1 MTIDAG
7 AEPGQLLGAIFSTS
21 PDAIVVIDET
31 GCIVLSSPAVTALF
45 GYYPEELAGEAIEI
59 LVPPNLRVQHR
70 GHIQHFF
77 AEPRARQMGAGLQL
91 AGRHRDGE
99 EFAVD
104 VSLTPV
110 EVRGRHYAAAFVR
123 DARGRQQEID
133 RLHTVNEITQRL
145 LGGADLQ
152 SILPFI
158 AQQAR
163 VLSRSDASW
172 IVTPISGQLQV
183 TSVDGPGTEILLGV
197 TLSAEASRSAQVMR
211 SGESDIIAN
220 LSAASNVPAEVV
232 ELGLGPGVYVP
243 LVANNRRLGTLV
255 LARKTGKA
263 AFQDLEIAFSEV
275 FATSAAAAIEIGEV
289 RAELD
294 RLGIVAEDER
304 IARDL
309 HDTVIQQLFAVGM
322 SLSATRA
329 AVSGTPGERIDS
341 AIDNLDSVIKEIRNT
356 IFRLPG
362 RTEQATGLRDEL
374 LRLADKYREELGF
387 VPRVTFDGAIDL
399 VIPEAVTSHLLQVFG
414 EGLSNVA
421 RHAHATNV
429 EATIAVKDGWLGLSL
444 ADDGT
449 GISDAPSPGN
459 GLRNMQTR
467 AANLGGL
474 CTISTRDPN
483 GTIVE
488 WRVPL

>member
-1 MTIDAG
+1 
-7 AEPGQLLGAIFSTS
+7 
-21 PDAIVVIDET
+21 
-31 GCIVLSSPAVTALF
+31 
-45 GYYPEELAGEAIEI
+45 
-59 LVPPNLRVQHR
+59 
-70 GHIQHFF
+70 
-77 AEPRARQMGAGLQL
+77 
-91 AGRHRDGE
+91 
-99 EFAVD
+99 
-104 VSLTPV
+104 
-110 EVRGRHYAAAFVR
+110 
-123 DARGRQQEID
+123 
-133 RLHTVNEITQRL
+133 LHTVNEITQRL